1 MSVWWWICSSDPK
14 ISTFPHGTPFITLDP
29 EKSLETQGDG
39 VGWWCQIDRCQWYPK
54 PRQVFFCLFLQKFL
68 KRFLGW
74 GVFFFIGWKVRQ
86 SFPLTVISRV
96 TTLFIGVISPV
107 NQYQVVWLPFLL
119 GFFQKSHDSY
129 IPRVFAFLWVDL
141 FFWFGKKAAFNV
153 QMMQVRHV
161 VFQKVIDMPPAFGQH
176 FCVWFQTLSMA
187 TFIFIYIHIPYIY
200 IYEYICVY
208 IYIWIFAMLV
218 LAISLEYF
226 ASVFSK
232 IFAPFGDLWPKDCS
246 TDGLF
251 FAGARWVCICNG

>member
-14 ISTFPHGTPFITLDP
+14 ISTFPQWDSLHHLGSSPNP
-29 EKSLETQGDG
+29 EKPKVMEWVDG
-39 VGWWCQIDRCQWYPK
+39 VKLTDANGIRNLG
-54 PRQVFFCLFLQKFL
+54 RVFFVYFFKNFSSDFLV
-68 KRFLGW
+68 

-187 TFIFIYIHIPYIY
+187 TFTFIYVHIYHISC
-200 IYEYICVY
+200 IRIRMRLHTHM
-208 IYIWIFAMLV
+208 IFCNAGT
-218 LAISLEYF
+218 YNF
-226 ASVFSK
+226 TWVF
-232 IFAPFGDLWPKDCS
+232 
-246 TDGLF
+246 
-251 FAGARWVCICNG
+251 CICFQQDFGTIWWLVAKGLLSWRVIFCRC

>member
-1 MSVWWWICSSDPK
+1 M
-14 ISTFPHGTPFITLDP
+14 F
-29 EKSLETQGDG
+29 
-39 VGWWCQIDRCQWYPK
+39 
-54 PRQVFFCLFLQKFL
+54 
-68 KRFLGW
+68 
-74 GVFFFIGWKVRQ
+74 FFFIGWKVRQ

-200 IYEYICVY
+200 IYIRIHMRLHIHMNFCNAGTCNFT
-208 IYIWIFAMLV
+208 W
-218 LAISLEYF
+218 
-226 ASVFSK
+226 VF
-232 IFAPFGDLWPKDCS
+232 
-246 TDGLF
+246 
-251 FAGARWVCICNG
+251 CICFQQDFCTIWWLVAKGLLNWRVIFCRC